1 MTYSAAML
9 WVTRLEVPRRG
20 LEEESMS
27 PKAESGAGALRWWG
41 RVLTALLIAISAG
54 GFATAQD
61 KPAADDAQVFDFE
74 EDELST
80 DYLKPQTM
88 MVEGLQ
94 RGRMSSLISVR
105 LHFVDEIVKSAEDI

>member
-1 MTYSAAML
+1 MRWVVGVIAAL
-9 WVTRLEVPRRG
+9 
-20 LEEESMS
+20 
-27 PKAESGAGALRWWG
+27 A
-41 RVLTALLIAISAG
+41 IAMGTG
-54 GFATAQD
+54 GFAAAEE
-61 KPAADDAQVFDFE
+61 KPEGDDAQVFDFE
-74 EDELST
+74 EDQLTT